1 MLVDRHIDFEAPRTE
16 TVSQIGRPLGM
27 AWVPQPRSV
36 SKQSLG
42 NDDLLPA
49 DSSRC
54 LEDALVKMIGAAQEM
69 VVLCSF
75 LLASD
80 RMIAALE
87 AAAHRGVR
95 VYMMLASEARLGQ
108 EREEDDFSKHCRE
121 HHEEMLRRLA
131 PHAMIRS
138 AADYHAKSVLID
150 PKGPNAQ
157 GWLLTANITDE
168 ALTRNEEL
176 GLRLT
181 SEEVRSVFVELRHAF
196 WERAEHRMS
205 GTDFRPA
212 KPLGAVESPAA
223 GRALV
228 TSPPR
233 RSIQDTA
240 LELIKGA
247 EKWIMVSSFGW
258 ALDHPVTQA
267 LIARAKAGVKVRV
280 LARIRPAAMP
290 TLAALAEAGAEVYGF
305 KWLHAKA
312 IWTDRDRAMIMTANI
327 ERHGMEEGFEL
338 GLSLDGN
345 RAESLRHI
353 LEGWAGTA
361 QAWLDP
367 AAKVTQDMEKVTL
380 WRDGYLKD
388 LEIPA
393 NHSVNLG
400 TVTMRSLTDPLP
412 DRPALPAELPL
423 ARALSVTWRIDP
435 PQVATRAIDIDANGK
450 ELKKEKDE
458 KAPTTFPAL
467 MREPSGRRVVVIS
480 NLAQLEAAERLFE
493 TARAK
498 AVVMTRSAT

>member
-27 AWVPQPRSV
+27 AWVPKPRSV

-49 DSSRC
+49 DASRC
-54 LEDALVKMIGAAQEM
+54 LEDTLVKMIGDAQEM

-87 AAAHRGVR
+87 AATRRGVR

-138 AADYHAKSVLID
+138 AAHYHAKTVLID

-212 KPLGAVESPAA
+212 KPLGAVEFPAA
-223 GRALV
+223 GLALV

-240 LELIKGA
+240 LELIEKVGKADHSLLLRLGA
-247 EKWIMVSSFGW
+247 GSSG
-258 ALDHPVTQA
+258 HPSPDCPRERWGEGHCTRADQTGGN
-267 LIARAKAGVKVRV
+267 ARASRFG
-280 LARIRPAAMP
+280 
-290 TLAALAEAGAEVYGF
+290 
-305 KWLHAKA
+305 
-312 IWTDRDRAMIMTANI
+312 
-327 ERHGMEEGFEL
+327 
-338 GLSLDGN
+338 
-345 RAESLRHI
+345 
-353 LEGWAGTA
+353 
-361 QAWLDP
+361 
-367 AAKVTQDMEKVTL
+367 
-380 WRDGYLKD
+380 
-388 LEIPA
+388 
-393 NHSVNLG
+393 
-400 TVTMRSLTDPLP
+400 RS
-412 DRPALPAELPL
+412 
-423 ARALSVTWRIDP
+423 
-435 PQVATRAIDIDANGK
+435 
-450 ELKKEKDE
+450 
-458 KAPTTFPAL
+458 
-467 MREPSGRRVVVIS
+467 RR
-480 NLAQLEAAERLFE
+480 
-493 TARAK
+493 
-498 AVVMTRSAT
+498 

>member
-1 MLVDRHIDFEAPRTE
+1 MLDRHIDFEAPRTE

-42 NDDLLPA
+42 NNDLLPA
-49 DSSRC
+49 DASRR
-54 LEDALVKMIGAAQEM
+54 LEGALVKMIGAAQEM

-75 LLASD
+75 LLASNRLTD
-80 RMIAALE
+80 ALE
-87 AAAHRGVR
+87 AAARRGVR

-108 EREEDDFSKHCRE
+108 EREEDDFSKDCRE

-138 AADYHAKSVLID
+138 AVHYHAKTVLID
-150 PKGPNAQ
+150 PKHPNAQ
-157 GWLLTANITDE
+157 GWLLTANITDK

-181 SEEVRSVFVELRHAF
+181 SEEVRSVFVELGHAF

-212 KPLGAVESPAA
+212 KPLEAVEPPTA
-223 GRALV
+223 GLALV

-240 LELIKGA
+240 LELIK
-247 EKWIMVSSFGW
+247 ESERRIIVSSFGW

-267 LIARAKAGVKVRV
+267 LIARANVGVKVTV

-290 TLAALAEAGAEVYGF
+290 ALAALAEAGAEVYGF

-327 ERHGMEEGFEL
+327 ERRGMEEGFEL

-361 QAWLDP
+361 SAWLDTE
-367 AAKVTQDMEKVTL
+367 AKVTQDMEKVTL
-380 WRDGYLKD
+380 WKDGDLKKD

-393 NHSVNLG
+393 NRSVNLG

-412 DRPALPAELPL
+412 NRPAMPAELPL
-423 ARALSVTWRIDP
+423 ARALIVTWRIDP
-435 PQVATRAIDIDANGK
+435 PRVDNGAIWIDANGK
-450 ELKKEKDE
+450 ELRKD
-458 KAPTTFPAL
+458 KNDKTPTTFPAL